1 MSVLLSD
8 FFGGNDLSVFKYK
21 VFTTGELVTL
31 EIDRQII
38 LGVLIAIPVLLFAGG
53 VVVWFRRKNL

>member
-8 FFGGNDLSVFKYK
+8 FFGGNDLSAFKYK
-21 VFTTGELVTL
+21 LFSTGELVTL

-38 LGVLIAIPVLLFAGG
+38 LGVWIAVPVLLLAGG